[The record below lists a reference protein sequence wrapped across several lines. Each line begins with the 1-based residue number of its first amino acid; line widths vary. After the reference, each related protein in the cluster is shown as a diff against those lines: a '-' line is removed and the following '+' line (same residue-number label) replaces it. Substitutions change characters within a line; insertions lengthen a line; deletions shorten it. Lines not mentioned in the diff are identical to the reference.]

1 MAAPVTTRR
10 VGETHYRFQ
19 MRPIIA
25 NHIARRLFLDR
36 HLLLGGRSGS
46 GKGDDLQSVIDHLGF
61 VQVDSVNTLA
71 RAHDLILWSRRQQ
84 YRAPNLPRHMK
95 ARGAFEHWTHD
106 ASVISMQHFAMWRHK
121 FAKDKAFMDKRWG
134 AWRRDGFREQ
144 LDGVLRQITD
154 NGRCTSMDVGKDEVK
169 GSGGWWDWH
178 PSKTA
183 LEYLWRS
190 GELSVCHRTGFRK
203 VYDLTERVI
212 PPEHLNARVSEEE
225 MIDWACSSALEGVG
239 FATSGELAAFY
250 DIITPAQAK
259 KWCTDALASGR
270 IMEVDVESHDGTLR
284 RSFAFPEICNEQP
297 PDPNARVRLLSPFD
311 PALRDRK
318 RAERLFGFHYR
329 IEIFV
334 PAPKRQY
341 GYYVFPVMQGDR
353 LIGRIDTKRDGD
365 ATLVTAFWPEKGI
378 RMGKARVKALEA
390 EIERVATFV
399 GSAAVNWAADWLKE
413 NT

>member
-1 MAAPVTTRR
+1 
-10 VGETHYRFQ
+10 
-19 MRPIIA
+19 
-25 NHIARRLFLDR
+25 
-36 HLLLGGRSGS
+36 
-46 GKGDDLQSVIDHLGF
+46 
-61 VQVDSVNTLA
+61 
-71 RAHDLILWSRRQQ
+71 
-84 YRAPNLPRHMK
+84 
-95 ARGAFEHWTHD
+95 
-106 ASVISMQHFAMWRHK
+106 
-121 FAKDKAFMDKRWG
+121 
-134 AWRRDGFREQ
+134 
-144 LDGVLRQITD
+144 
-154 NGRCTSMDVGKDEVK
+154 MDVGKDEVK

-212 PPEHLNARVSEEE
+212 PPQHLNARVSEED
-225 MIDWACSSALEGVG
+225 MIDWACSSALRGLG
-239 FATSGELAAFY
+239 FATSGELAAY
-250 DIITPAQAK
+250 YEIATPAQAK
-259 KWCTDALASGR
+259 DWCGAALGLGR
-270 IMEVDVESHDGTLR
+270 IIEADIESHDGALR
-284 RSFAFPEICNEQP
+284 RSFVSPEILDEMP
-297 PDPNARVRLLSPFD
+297 PEPNARVRLLSPFD

-318 RAERLFGFHYR
+318 RAERLLGFHYR

-378 RMGKARVKALEA
+378 RMGKARVMALEA
-390 EIERVATFV
+390 EIDRVASFV
-399 GSAAVNWAADWLKE
+399 GSTSVNWAINWLKE